1 MAHPDRSLPDPH
13 DVDDPLDRQVDSLA
27 GLRPVSANVLADR
40 WEDLRQ
46 RLLASPG
53 RAVALV
59 LGVVTVG
66 AVGWWFLRPP
76 APPVES
82 TLPLASADG
91 GGAASGSSTPAGSG
105 GAAAAST
112 TSTTSVAS
120 TSLVVQAAGAVN
132 HGGVFHLPPG
142 ARVDDLIRSAG
153 GMASDADA
161 DRVNLAAPL
170 SDGERVWVPRRGELS
185 SPEVVAGGGGAVAG
199 SGSFGS
205 SGSGS
210 GGSGTSG
217 SPAIVNL
224 NTASAEELDTL
235 PGVGPA
241 TAAAILAYRSEH
253 GQFSSVDDLL
263 EVRGIGDAKLEAL
276 RASVTV

>member
-1 MAHPDRSLPDPH
+1 MAHPDRLPSDP
-13 DVDDPLDRQVDSLA
+13 DELVDPLGGLA
-27 GLRPVSANVLADR
+27 GLRPVAGGGLLDR
-40 WEDLRQ
+40 WDELRQ
-46 RLLASPG
+46 RALASPG
-53 RAVALV
+53 RLAALV
-59 LGVVTVG
+59 VGGVVAV

-76 APPVES
+76 TPPVES
-82 TLPLASADG
+82 TLPLASAEAATSGAGSAGADG
-91 GGAASGSSTPAGSG
+91 AAGGAATS
-105 GAAAAST
+105 AALT
-112 TSTTSVAS
+112 TSTTSVTS

-132 HGGVFHLPPG
+132 HGGVFRLEPG

-153 GMASDADA
+153 GMASDADV

-170 SDGERVWVPRRGELS
+170 SDGERVWVPRRGEVS
-185 SPEVVAGGGGAVAG
+185 SPEVVAGGGGGGGAAG
-199 SGSFGS
+199 SGSANAGTGTGS
-205 SGSGS
+205 A
-210 GGSGTSG
+210 GTSAP
-217 SPAIVNL
+217 PAVVNL
-224 NTASAEELDTL
+224 NTATAEELDTL

>member
-1 MAHPDRSLPDPH
+1 MAHPDRHLSDPDAA
-13 DVDDPLDRQVDSLA
+13 VDPLDGLT
-27 GLRPVSANVLADR
+27 GLRPVASNGVLDR
-40 WEDLRQ
+40 WDEVRQ
-46 RLLASPG
+46 RVLASPG
-53 RAVALV
+53 RLAAMVVGGMVAV
-59 LGVVTVG
+59 

-91 GGAASGSSTPAGSG
+91 GGSGVGSPLASGAPAAGPGSAVG
-105 GAAAAST
+105 LT
-112 TSTTSVAS
+112 TSTTSVTA

-132 HGGVFHLPPG
+132 HGGVYRLAPG
-142 ARVDDLIRSAG
+142 SRVDDLIRSAG

-185 SPEVVAGGGGAVAG
+185 SPEVVAGAGGGATS
-199 SGSFGS
+199 SGSASSGTGS
-205 SGSGS
+205 SGTA
-210 GGSGTSG
+210 GTSG
-217 SPAIVNL
+217 PPPVVNL
-224 NTASAEELDTL
+224 NTATAEELDTL